1 MSSITTHILDTTHG
15 KPAEG
20 VSVILYR
27 PHRKEWTE
35 IGRGITSAD
44 GRMSGLLPHG
54 TVLPSGM
61 YRLRFE
67 TGAYFDRVGHGYLLS
82 IR

>member
-27 PHRKEWTE
+27 SHHTEWTE

-44 GRMSGLLPHG
+44 GRIRDLLPKE
-54 TVLPSGM
+54 TVLPTGT

-67 TGAYFDRVGHGYLLS
+67 TGAYFDQLGVVTFYPFD
-82 IR
+82 